1 MPLVS
6 IIIPV
11 YNGEQTLAKC
21 LKSIFD
27 QTFRDFKII
36 VVNDGS
42 TDQTPIILSHFSDT
56 VTVVEQENRGAAVAR
71 NIGAKKATGEF
82 LLFCDADIILEPNA
96 LAAMVE
102 VLQKY
107 SEVSYAYSAFKFG
120 WKTFTLFPFDAERLR
135 KMPYIHT
142 TSLIRR
148 EHFPGFD
155 ETLKRFQDW
164 DLWLTMLEQNHVGYF
179 IPKILFTI
187 INAKGTMSTWL
198 PKIAFILPWQSEA
211 VKKYCAAEKIIK
223 DKHHLA

>member
-1 MPLVS
+1 MPQVS

-36 VVNDGS
+36 VVDDGS
-42 TDQTPIILSHFSDT
+42 TDQTPIILSHFTDT
-56 VTVVEQENRGAAVAR
+56 VTIIEQENRGAAAAR
-71 NIGAKKATGEF
+71 NAGAAKATGEF

-96 LAAMVE
+96 LATIIDA
-102 VLQKY
+102 LKQHPQA
-107 SEVSYAYSAFKFG
+107 SYAYSAFKFG
-120 WKTFTLFPFDAERLR
+120 WKTFKLFPFNAERLR

-155 ETLKRFQDW
+155 ESLKRFQDW
-164 DLWLTMLEQNHVGYF
+164 DLWLTMLEQNHTGQF
-179 IPKILFTI
+179 IPEILFTI
-187 INAKGTMSTWL
+187 INPKGTMSTWL
-198 PKIAFILPWQSEA
+198 PKIAFMLPWQTQNVRKYREA
-211 VKKYCAAEKIIK
+211 ERIIK
-223 DKHHLA
+223 VKHRL